1 MSKNFPKWYEIY
13 QEKVMEWH
21 EIVQLTPRAEMVHNY
36 LTNPQLIQ
44 SEIQEC
50 FEAANDSN
58 PVELLDGIL
67 DILWEAIPC
76 LNYCNDFVKVVE
88 LDCAGEEEPT
98 MKEAFIALAAA
109 FESSIGHKLAALATF
124 ERTAVAYLSGLA
136 DDLQLQALSHSIVA
150 SNFSKLFDLSV
161 YDIKAIEEDLQ
172 ATQAKYPDRNIYY
185 IVSETN
191 PNFLF
196 FEQALKL
203 QKPAIKYVEPD
214 LKARMEV
221 GLTEALISLCAELE
235 TI

>member
-13 QEKVMEWH
+13 QENVMEWH
-21 EIVQLTPRAEMVHNY
+21 KIVQLTTRAEMVHNY

-44 SEIQEC
+44 SEIHEC
-50 FEAANDSN
+50 LDAANDSN

-76 LNYCNDFVKVVE
+76 LIYCNKFVEVVE
-88 LDCAGEEEPT
+88 LDEEGKKEPT
-98 MKEAFIALAAA
+98 MQEAFIALAAD

-124 ERTAVAYLSGLA
+124 ERTAVAYLSELA
-136 DDLQLQALSHSIVA
+136 DDMQLQALSQSIVT

-161 YDIKAIEEDLQ
+161 YDMKAIEADLQ
-172 ATQAKYPDRNIYY
+172 ATQAKYPARNIHY
-185 IVSETN
+185 IVSKNN
-191 PNFLF
+191 PAFLF
-196 FEQALKL
+196 FERSLKL

-221 GLTEALISLCAELE
+221 GLTEGLISLCAELE
-235 TI
+235 II